1 VIGWL
6 DLSSGASG
14 DMLLAALVDAGVPE
28 SVIGDAVTAIA
39 VEPIAIHFSTVQ
51 RAALRSRRARVEVA
65 ESVTTRRLID
75 VLAIIGEADISSD
88 VRTHATA
95 VFRLLAEAESTVHG
109 VGPDEV
115 HFHEV
120 GALDALADIVG
131 VCAGFGWLALDEL
144 HAGRVSV
151 GGGSVAT
158 THGAMSVPVPA
169 VARLLEGV
177 PTAGGPAD
185 RELCTPTGAAL
196 LRHWVTAWG
205 GPQPAMRVAR
215 TGVGAGAADLATHAN
230 VVRLLVGAADSMSGT
245 RAYTVE
251 ANVDDLDPRIWP
263 TVVER
268 LLAAGASDAWL
279 TPIVMKKGR
288 PAHTLSVLVPSDRL
302 DAVRGVIV
310 AETSAIGMRQRAVDK
325 YALERDFVEVS
336 VDGQRVNVKIA
347 RAGGQVVNVQPEY
360 DDVLRAARV
369 LGWSVKRTLAQAQA
383 AAVSYWA

>member
-6 DLSSGASG
+6 DLASGASG

-28 SVIGDAVTAIA
+28 SVIDGAVTAIA
-39 VEPIAIHFSTVQ
+39 VEPIAIQYSTVQ
-51 RAALRSRRARVEVA
+51 RGALRSRRARVEVA
-65 ESVTTRRLID
+65 ESVTTRRLTD
-75 VLAIIGEADISSD
+75 VLAIITEADVRTD

-95 VFRLLAEAESTVHG
+95 VFQLLAQAEGAVHG
-109 VGPDEV
+109 VGADDV
-115 HFHEV
+115 HLHEV

-131 VCAGFGWLALDEL
+131 VCAGFSWLALDEL
-144 HAGRVSV
+144 HASRVQV

-158 THGAMSVPVPA
+158 SHGTMSVPVPA

-177 PTAGGPAD
+177 PTVGGPAD

-196 LRHWVTAWG
+196 LRHWVTSW
-205 GPQPAMRVAR
+205 GPQPPMRVAR
-215 TGVGAGAADLATHAN
+215 TGVGAGAADLPTHAN
-230 VVRLLVGAADSMSGT
+230 VVRLLVGAADSMSRT
-245 RAYTVE
+245 PAYTVE

-268 LLAAGASDAWL
+268 LLTAGASDAWL

-288 PAHTLSVLVPSDRL
+288 PAHTLSVLVPPERL

-310 AETSAIGMRQRAVDK
+310 AETSAIGMRQRVVDK
-325 YALERDFVEVS
+325 YALDRDFVDVS
-336 VDGQRVNVKIA
+336 VDGQPVRVKIA

-369 LGWSVKRTLAQAQA
+369 LGWSVKRTLARAQA
-383 AAVSYWA
+383 AAVSYWG